1 MSHNDYRTKG
11 EHCQPKTLN
20 IALKGRKGDET
31 QGPLRILWPFQS
43 QRNTETLKYGENI
56 REHSGIRRFEACFD
70 L

>member
-31 QGPLRILWPFQS
+31 QGPLKD
-43 QRNTETLKYGENI
+43 TLAISKPAKY
-56 REHSGIRRFEACFD
+56 
-70 L
+70 